1 MLLNGQIGDEE
12 IIKVK
17 IKKSTG
23 DNHMSHSEGS
33 KKK

>member
-1 MLLNGQIGDEE
+1 MLNGQLGHEE